1 MKKWLKGFSVGLL
14 VLGLAACGEGDK
26 EEPTAGAGEAEQTE
40 QQAKAE
46 EEKSKPLT
54 VEEVFD
60 KATEASKEI
69 ESMSMDMQSAQK
81 IEMPDMELKVENE
94 MNGTVEMVQEP
105 FAMHQDL
112 EMGIGDGKMAIE
124 MYIVEDGVY
133 MHEPQ
138 TDQWMK
144 LPGDNAGDLQ
154 GMMDLAKNSEVDLED
169 LEAYKND
176 FELEEKGNQYILRMK
191 GDGDSFK
198 EMIEDQVED
207 TGILEDAEEE
217 AQALKD
223 MVINE
228 IDYELFINKETFH
241 MEAYN
246 MFMDIEM
253 IVDENKTTLVQD
265 LKVKVNDMNSIDEIV
280 VPDEVKDQ
288 AIEAQ

>member
-1 MKKWLKGFSVGLL
+1 
-14 VLGLAACGEGDK
+14 
-26 EEPTAGAGEAEQTE
+26 
-40 QQAKAE
+40 
-46 EEKSKPLT
+46 
-54 VEEVFD
+54 
-60 KATEASKEI
+60 
-69 ESMSMDMQSAQK
+69 
-81 IEMPDMELKVENE
+81 
-94 MNGTVEMVQEP
+94 
-105 FAMHQDL
+105 
-112 EMGIGDGKMAIE
+112 
-124 MYIVEDGVY
+124 
-133 MHEPQ
+133 
-138 TDQWMK
+138 
-144 LPGDNAGDLQ
+144 
-154 GMMDLAKNSEVDLED
+154 
-169 LEAYKND
+169 
-176 FELEEKGNQYILRMK
+176 
-191 GDGDSFK
+191 
-198 EMIEDQVED
+198 MIEDQVED